1 MKRKFLITNDV
12 GLSLDK
18 VNSVIDIIRAE
29 DGFEYENLNF
39 IDDTLIEV
47 LEHLQQALDNLDS
60 EEDGMKNYEIIVE
73 TKELHRLEST
83 GYDEQEAIGKALSL
97 LDIDVPLSNRSV
109 SYSIM
114 DVVLKD
120 LYV

>member
-1 MKRKFLITNDV
+1 MCVRIADIFNEERRLKRKFLITNDV

-60 EEDGMKNYEIIVE
+60 EEDEE
-73 TKELHRLEST
+73 RE
-83 GYDEQEAIGKALSL
+83 
-97 LDIDVPLSNRSV
+97 
-109 SYSIM
+109 
-114 DVVLKD
+114 
-120 LYV
+120 